1 MAALAPIP
9 NIPNEYGTK
18 IAVGPTI
25 YTITDLPWK
34 VFTSVEIRR
43 HFGQEIIQTSH
54 EKNGCVND
62 SSFRIEVTPGHE
74 AEVLQYIKE
83 KLTESK

>member
-1 MAALAPIP
+1 MAASAPIP

-18 IAVGPTI
+18 IAAGPTI
-25 YTITDLPWK
+25 YTITGLPWK
-34 VFTSVEIRR
+34 VFTSSEITR
-43 HFGQEIIQTSH
+43 HFGQKIVQTSH
-54 EKNGCVND
+54 EKDGCVND

-74 AEVLQYIKE
+74 EAVLQYIKE